1 MISRILV
8 LLLCSFLAAGC
19 SRTAS
24 APPGVTPAPFTP
36 IPSDDMAP
44 GLTAPALRLPPSDI
58 PPSDTTPPDPSP
70 TWTLALPLVMTSVT
84 PVPGQQWIAQA
95 VLADGRCC
103 VGGKVGET
111 VQIPLALQASGPA
124 GPATEMRYQAGAV
137 AGCAAD
143 LSQAAW
149 QPFAAQVT
157 ITTQIPTINWIG
169 YWASVQ
175 FRDAGGNLSPIV
187 CDDISMEGMPA
198 APSQSP

>member
-1 MISRILV
+1 MIHHLFVV
-8 LLLCSFLAAGC
+8 LLLSGFLAAGC
-19 SRTAS
+19 SRPAS

-36 IPSDDMAP
+36 IPSGDMNPA
-44 GLTAPALRLPPSDI
+44 LTAPALLLPSLDAAPV
-58 PPSDTTPPDPSP
+58 DPSP

-84 PVPGQQWIAQA
+84 PVPGQEWTAQV

-124 GPATEMRYQAGAV
+124 GPATEMRYQTGAG

-149 QPFAAQVT
+149 QPSAAQVT

-198 APSQSP
+198 APSQFP